1 MMTPMKILFAFAILI
16 AANSSFATIQYD
28 IKDPR
33 IAATMDELILS
44 ADIVEMFWHSYN
56 HPSRP
61 ISPPQAMQRIIDDA
75 LLAQYARD
83 TLSKEALNNS
93 NEVGFANDVMLEDRS
108 TALIR
113 KAYDKELFTYIESLP
128 GANLESLYQVN
139 KTITPEK
146 LSELMILKASLMI
159 KASPEQ
165 QKAAEETIV
174 ATLNFDTAKLKN
186 TVPNLTL
193 WDIYQRQNV
202 QGRLAIHKGDVE
214 HLKIQ
219 IKQRVGTLFVRA
231 WAEENIPAV
240 DYKVLKQILINEQHK
255 KRLLESMGLYAD
267 VHDDNPPLRLRAKNV
282 SEEKIKHFY
291 QTNKDEFSVVEKVRA
306 RHIRVKTQELADK
319 VVAEIKAGLDFS
331 AAIKKYSIAD
341 DKNNAEPGSLGWLQ
355 RSDKKR
361 GWLHA
366 IAFVQ
371 QAGVVSA
378 AFRSPQNQG
387 EIVYEIIFADERI
400 DGYLPYSDP
409 TVRYEASR
417 DIALKELRAE
427 FIALQAQ
434 LRNDANIH
442 LNKAALK

>member
-1 MMTPMKILFAFAILI
+1 MMTSMKFLFAFAILV
-16 AANSSFATIQYD
+16 ASHCSFATVQYD

-33 IAATMDELILS
+33 IAATMDKLVLS

-61 ISPPQAMQRIIDDA
+61 ITPPQAMQRIIDDA
-75 LLAQYARD
+75 LLAQYARAN
-83 TLSKEALNNS
+83 LSKEQINNS
-93 NEVGFANDVMLEDRS
+93 NEVGFANDVMLEDRA

-113 KAYDKELFTYIESLP
+113 KAYNKELFEEIEALP
-128 GANLESLYQVN
+128 NANLESLYQVN
-139 KTITPEK
+139 KAITTEK
-146 LSELMILKASLMI
+146 LAELMSLKAALMI

-165 QKAAEETIV
+165 QKAAEKTVI
-174 ATLNFDTAKLKN
+174 ATLHFETAKLNNK
-186 TVPNLTL
+186 VKQLTL

-202 QGRLAIHKGDVE
+202 QGRLAIHKADIE

-219 IKQRVGTLFVRA
+219 IKQRIGSLFVMA
-231 WAEENIPAV
+231 WAQKHLPAS
-240 DYKVLKQILINEQHK
+240 DNKALQQILINEQHK

-267 VHDDNPPLRLRAKNV
+267 VHDDNPPLRERAKSI
-282 SEEKIKHFY
+282 SEAKIKQFY
-291 QTNKDEFSVVEKVRA
+291 EMNKDEFSVVEKVRA
-306 RHIRVKTQELADK
+306 RHIRVASQDLADK
-319 VVAEIKAGLDFS
+319 VVAEIKEGLDFS
-331 AAIKKYSIAD
+331 TAIKKYSIAD

-371 QAGVVSA
+371 KAGIVSA
-378 AFRSPQNQG
+378 PFRSPQNQG
-387 EIVYEIIFADERI
+387 DIVYEIIFADERI
-400 DGYLPYSDP
+400 DGFLPYTDP

-417 DIALKELRAE
+417 DIALKELREE
-427 FIALQAQ
+427 FIALQSD
-434 LRNDANIH
+434 LRNNANIH